1 MQNPIPS
8 FAGFRHGASRAMR
21 FIVVGTGIVLT
32 GTGTVLVCSG
42 LALKACGQK
51 LKSFTAPGKCVRP
64 QPRPVRRARR
74 VPQPA

>member
-8 FAGFRHGASRAMR
+8 LAGFRRAASRALR
-21 FIVVGTGIVLT
+21 FVIAGTGTVLT

-42 LALKACGQK
+42 LALKVCGQK
-51 LKSFTAPGKCVRP
+51 LKSFAAPDKCIRP
-64 QPRPVRRARR
+64 QARPVRRARR